1 MNEISK
7 IEKVRKIMIAFAVM
21 LSLMLVGGIPMIIF
35 GATRHLTALLVFGII
50 FVVAGFYGAPM
61 VWVAVASTYESK
73 KLFSQIHDGS
83 VTSISDLARLN
94 DKSENQVHLEVKK
107 LIDKKYLTGVALV
120 GDEIVRLSA
129 DGKTVVNVSAA
140 ITYRCPYCTGP
151 VTMVGGRG
159 KCEYCGSLVS
169 SADFSKEE
177 IQGIE
182 DAFKKFPP
190 KKTDV

>member
-7 IEKVRKIMIAFAVM
+7 IEKVRKTLVCFAVL
-21 LSLMLVGGIPMIIF
+21 LSLMLVGGIPMIVF
-35 GATRHLTALLVFGII
+35 GATRHSTALLVFGII

-61 VWVAVASTYESK
+61 VWVAVGSSAESK

-94 DKSENQVHLEVKK
+94 DKSENLMHQQVKK

-151 VTMVGGRG
+151 VAMVGGRG

-169 SADFSKEE
+169 TSDFSKEE
-177 IQGIE
+177 LSGME
-182 DAFKKFPP
+182 NAFKAVPT

>member
-1 MNEISK
+1 
-7 IEKVRKIMIAFAVM
+7 MIV
-21 LSLMLVGGIPMIIF
+21 F

-61 VWVAVASTYESK
+61 VWVAVGSTYESK

-94 DKSENQVHLEVKK
+94 DKSENQVHQEVKK
-107 LIDKKYLTGVALV
+107 LIDKKYLTGVAVV

-151 VTMVGGRG
+151 VTMVGAAA
-159 KCEYCGSLVS
+159 
-169 SADFSKEE
+169 SANIAEASFPRPISRK
-177 IQGIE
+177 
-182 DAFKKFPP
+182 KKFKASKTPSKIP
-190 KKTDV
+190 VQKTDV

>member
-1 MNEISK
+1 MD
-7 IEKVRKIMIAFAVM
+7 
-21 LSLMLVGGIPMIIF
+21 
-35 GATRHLTALLVFGII
+35 
-50 FVVAGFYGAPM
+50 
-61 VWVAVASTYESK
+61 SK
-73 KLFSQIHDGS
+73 KCFVCG
-83 VTSISDLARLN
+83 
-94 DKSENQVHLEVKK
+94 KSPLSKDEVGLTKK
-107 LIDKKYLTGVALV
+107 LIDKKYLTGVAVV

-169 SADFSKEE
+169 TADFTKEE